1 MARCTECQTEWTFKD
16 KAGIYKRVHAT
27 RDCPYC
33 GAQQFVSLKSKK
45 QGSVLNF
52 LIIFAMFIPIFFN
65 IPIIPHIIFALA
77 VIAVV
82 MYLQVVLIKLS
93 DKEEFPI

>member
-16 KAGIYKRVHAT
+16 KARMYKTLHST

-33 GAQQFVSLKSKK
+33 GTQQFVTLKSKR
-45 QGSVLNF
+45 QGSMLTF

-65 IPIIPHIIFALA
+65 IPIILHIIL
-77 VIAVV
+77 VLTILAVV

-93 DKEEFPI
+93 SKEDFPI

>member
-1 MARCTECQTEWTFKD
+1 MAQCTECQTEWTFKD
-16 KAGIYKRVHAT
+16 KAGMYKRLHAT

-33 GAQQFVSLKSKK
+33 GEEQFVSLKSKK
-45 QGSVLNF
+45 QSSMLNF
-52 LIIFAMFIPIFFN
+52 LIIFAMFIPLFFN
-65 IPIIPHIIFALA
+65 TSIIPHIIFALV

-93 DKEEFPI
+93 SKEEFPI